1 MNTEPLPRKIL
12 IIGSGPIVIGQSA
25 EFDYSG
31 NQAIKAMVKEG
42 IEVVVANSN
51 PATIQTD
58 RREGIRPKMVPLNL
72 ESITQLIDDE
82 RPDAILGT
90 FGGQT
95 GLNLLVELWKSNV
108 LSSRNVRIL
117 GTQPDVVNVSEDR
130 LKFKEKMQ
138 EIGEPVL
145 ESFYCSTLQDSI
157 KYSKQIG
164 FPIVV
169 RPSFTLGGSGG
180 GIARNVEELRSIVE
194 QGLFL
199 SEVGAI
205 LIEKSV
211 IGWNELEVEVVRDSA
226 GNKIAVCT
234 MENVDPMG
242 VHTGDSIVVTPFL
255 TLNDFNYQK
264 IRNSALKI
272 AENLN
277 IVGACNVQFA
287 FNNGTGEYYV
297 IEVNPRLSRSS
308 ALASKATGYPI
319 ARVAALISLGRKLTE
334 IENTVTGET
343 NAARE
348 PAIDYVVVKCP
359 VWPVE
364 KFPEEDFK
372 LGTQMK
378 STGEAM
384 SIGKTLSEAFR
395 KSLRSTGMLHKRV
408 NFDETLLTIPNPE
421 RELQIMEAHKHG
433 YDLEKISSLTGWNKL
448 FVSELITAFEEE
460 NSSAGF
466 SIVDTCA
473 GEFDVKTPYYYS
485 SNPGK
490 KIQGDVIVLGGG
502 PITIGQGIEF
512 DYSCV
517 HISHSLRKKGY
528 KVIMV
533 NDNPETVS
541 TDFDESD
548 FLIFDPVDFETVR
561 NVIQNSSAKYLVPW
575 FGGQRPINI
584 LKRIQQEFG
593 TRIQILGTGVDS
605 IDTLET
611 REKFAELMK
620 EMNIPYPEYH
630 FASLDSFT
638 EAVKKLSFPIIVRPS
653 YTISGAHMAILKS
666 QGEAEEY
673 LKFHGRFVREFLVEK
688 YLENSI
694 EAEIDGVSDGE
705 RVMIPG
711 IIEHIEEAG
720 IHSGD
725 STSIFPSINIANH
738 IRETMKE
745 YTKLICKRLNIV
757 GPINI
762 QFAIKDNVVHIIE
775 INPRSSRT
783 FPFVSKISGV
793 NLSELSVD
801 VLLGGKIY
809 ENSRGTELVGVK
821 VPIFPFDKLKGSDV
835 VLGPEMKSTGEV
847 IGIGKDLKHALF
859 NGYRAAGYDI
869 SKEGVIVSITSK
881 RINEYL
887 GIIKIINDSGKVIY
901 STEGT
906 HDRLTKYGINSVKIK
921 KIFEGSQNALDMLKL
936 GNISG
941 VINILSENYKSEADG
956 KLMRR
961 ACYERRVL
969 YMSTRSQ
976 AAAFAEVIAN
986 SEKISV
992 QPIEE
997 LE

>member
-1 MNTEPLPRKIL
+1 VGVSPPPKKVLV
-12 IIGSGPIVIGQSA
+12 IGSGPIVIGQSA

-31 NQAIKAMVKEG
+31 NQAIKALMREG
-42 IEVVVANSN
+42 IEVIVANSN

-58 RREGIRPKMVPLNL
+58 RREGTKPKMIPLD
-72 ESITQLIDDE
+72 EGSITGLIDE
-82 RPDAILGT
+82 EKPDAILGT

-95 GLNLLVELWKSNV
+95 GLNLLVELWKSGV
-108 LSSRNVRIL
+108 LSSRNVKIL
-117 GTQPDVVNVSEDR
+117 GTQPEAVEIAEDR
-130 LKFKEKMQ
+130 LKFKERMV

-145 ESFYCSTLQDSI
+145 ESYYCSTIQDSI
-157 KYSKQIG
+157 KQSKQLG

-194 QGLFL
+194 QGLYL
-199 SEVGAI
+199 SEVGSI

-211 IGWNELEVEVVRDSA
+211 IGWNELEVEVVRDSS

-255 TLNDFNYQK
+255 TLNDLHYQR

-272 AENLN
+272 AERLN

-287 FNNGTGEYYV
+287 FDDESGEYYV

-319 ARVAALISLGRKLTE
+319 ARVAALISLGKKLNE
-334 IENTVTGET
+334 IENTVTGEK

-359 VWPVE
+359 VWPIE

-384 SIGKTLSEAFR
+384 SIGRSLTEAFR
-395 KSLRSTGMLHKRV
+395 KSLRSTGMLYRKV
-408 NFDETLLTIPNPE
+408 VFDESLLSVPNPE
-421 RELQIMEAHKHG
+421 RELQIFEAFKRG
-433 YDLEKISSLTGWNKL
+433 YSIEKIASLTGWKKL
-448 FVSELITAFEEE
+448 FVSELIAAFRED
-460 NSSAGF
+460 NSPTGF

-485 SNPGK
+485 SDPGGR
-490 KIQGDVIVLGGG
+490 IAGDAIVLGGG

-517 HISHSLRKKGY
+517 HISQSLRKKGIR
-528 KVIMV
+528 VIMV

-548 FLIFDPVDFETVR
+548 YLVFDPVDFDTVK
-561 NVIQNSSAKYLVPW
+561 NVVNNSTAKFLVPW

-584 LKRIQQEFG
+584 LRRIQEEFG
-593 TRIQILGTGVDS
+593 DRIKILGTSVES
-605 IDTLET
+605 IETLEV
-611 REKFAELMK
+611 REKFAELMRD
-620 EMNIPYPEYH
+620 MNIPYPEYL
-630 FASLDSFT
+630 FSSTESFM
-638 EAVKKLSFPIIVRPS
+638 EVVKKLSFPVIVRPS

-666 QGEAEEY
+666 MGEAEEY
-673 LKFHGRFVREFLVEK
+673 LKFHGRFVKEFLVEK

-705 RVMIPG
+705 GVLIPG

-725 STSIFPSINIANH
+725 SISIFPSRNIPNH
-738 IRETMKE
+738 IQETMKE
-745 YTKLICKRLNIV
+745 YTKLICRRLGIV

-783 FPFVSKISGV
+783 FPFVSKISGI
-793 NLSELSVD
+793 NLSEISAD
-801 VLLGGKIY
+801 VLFGNKLVDRPV
-809 ENSRGTELVGVK
+809 SRETVGVK

-847 IGIGKDLKHALF
+847 IGIGKDLRNALL

-869 SKEGVIVSITSK
+869 SKEGVIISITSK
-881 RINEYL
+881 KINEFL
-887 GIIKIINDSGKVIY
+887 GIVRIINNSGKVIY

-906 HDRLTKYGINSVKIK
+906 HDRLAKYGINTVKIK
-921 KIFEGSQNALDMLKL
+921 KIFEGSQNALDLLKL

-941 VINILSENYKSEADG
+941 VVNILSENYKSENDG

-961 ACYERRVL
+961 ACYERKVL
-969 YMSTRSQ
+969 YMSTRTQ
-976 AAAFAEVIAN
+976 ATAFAEVISDGN
-986 SEKISV
+986 LPV
-992 QPIEE
+992 IEPWSRQR
-997 LE
+997 

>member
-1 MNTEPLPRKIL
+1 MGVSPPPKKVLV
-12 IIGSGPIVIGQSA
+12 IGSGPIVIGQSA

-31 NQAIKAMVKEG
+31 NQAIKALMREG
-42 IEVVVANSN
+42 IEVIVANSN

-58 RREGIRPKMVPLNL
+58 RREGTKPKMIPLD
-72 ESITQLIDDE
+72 EGSITGLIDE
-82 RPDAILGT
+82 EKPDAILGT

-95 GLNLLVELWKSNV
+95 GLNLLVELWKSGV
-108 LSSRNVRIL
+108 LSSRNVKIL
-117 GTQPDVVNVSEDR
+117 GTQPEAVEIAEDR
-130 LKFKEKMQ
+130 LKFKERMV

-145 ESFYCSTLQDSI
+145 ESYYCSTIQDSI
-157 KYSKQIG
+157 KQSKQLG

-194 QGLFL
+194 QGLYL
-199 SEVGAI
+199 SEVGSI

-211 IGWNELEVEVVRDSA
+211 IGWNELEVEVVRDSS

-255 TLNDFNYQK
+255 TLNDLHYQR

-272 AENLN
+272 AERLN

-287 FNNGTGEYYV
+287 FDDESGEYYV

-319 ARVAALISLGRKLTE
+319 ARVAALISLGKKLNE
-334 IENTVTGET
+334 IENTVTGEK

-359 VWPVE
+359 VWPIE

-384 SIGKTLSEAFR
+384 SIGRSLTEAFR
-395 KSLRSTGMLHKRV
+395 KSLRSTGMLYRKV
-408 NFDETLLTIPNPE
+408 VFDESLLSVPNPE
-421 RELQIMEAHKHG
+421 RELQIFEAFKRG
-433 YDLEKISSLTGWNKL
+433 YSIEKIASLTGWKKL
-448 FVSELITAFEEE
+448 FVSELIAAFRED
-460 NSSAGF
+460 NSPTGF

-485 SNPGK
+485 SDPGGR
-490 KIQGDVIVLGGG
+490 IAGDAIVLGGG

-517 HISHSLRKKGY
+517 HISQSLRKKGIR
-528 KVIMV
+528 VIMV

-548 FLIFDPVDFETVR
+548 YLVFDPVDFDTVK
-561 NVIQNSSAKYLVPW
+561 NVVNNSTAKFLVPW

-584 LKRIQQEFG
+584 LRRIQEEFG
-593 TRIQILGTGVDS
+593 DRIKILGTSVES
-605 IDTLET
+605 IETLEV
-611 REKFAELMK
+611 REKFAELMRD
-620 EMNIPYPEYH
+620 MNIPYPEYL
-630 FASLDSFT
+630 FSSTESFM
-638 EAVKKLSFPIIVRPS
+638 EVVKKLSFPVIVRPS

-666 QGEAEEY
+666 MGEAEEY
-673 LKFHGRFVREFLVEK
+673 LKFHGRFVKEFLVEK

-705 RVMIPG
+705 GVLIPG

-725 STSIFPSINIANH
+725 SISIFPSRNIPNH
-738 IRETMKE
+738 IQETMKE
-745 YTKLICKRLNIV
+745 YTKLICRRLGIV

-783 FPFVSKISGV
+783 FPFVSKISGI
-793 NLSELSVD
+793 NLSEISAD
-801 VLLGGKIY
+801 VLFGNKLVDRPV
-809 ENSRGTELVGVK
+809 SRETVGVK

-847 IGIGKDLKHALF
+847 IGIGKDLRNALL

-869 SKEGVIVSITSK
+869 SKEGVIISITSK
-881 RINEYL
+881 KINEFL
-887 GIIKIINDSGKVIY
+887 GIVRIINNSGKVIY

-906 HDRLTKYGINSVKIK
+906 HDRLAKYGINTVKIK
-921 KIFEGSQNALDMLKL
+921 KIFEGSQNALDLLKL

-941 VINILSENYKSEADG
+941 VVNILSENYKSENDG

-961 ACYERRVL
+961 ACYERKVL
-969 YMSTRSQ
+969 YMSTRTQ
-976 AAAFAEVIAN
+976 AAAFAEVISDGN
-986 SEKISV
+986 LPV
-992 QPIEE
+992 IEPWSRQR
-997 LE
+997 

>member
-1 MNTEPLPRKIL
+1 LPRKVL
-12 IIGSGPIVIGQSA
+12 VIGSGPIVIGQSA

-31 NQAIKAMVKEG
+31 NQAIKSIVREG
-42 IEVVVANSN
+42 IEVIVANSN

-58 RREGIRPKMVPLNL
+58 KRNGIRPMMIPLD
-72 ESITQLIDDE
+72 EGSITRLIDE
-82 RPDAILGT
+82 EKPDAILGT

-95 GLNLLVELWKSNV
+95 GLNLLVSLWKSGV
-108 LSSRNVRIL
+108 LSSRSVKIL
-117 GTQPDVVNVSEDR
+117 GTQPEAVEIAEDR
-130 LKFKEKMQ
+130 LKFKEKMI

-145 ESFYCSTLQDSI
+145 ESYYCSTLQDSI

-164 FPIVV
+164 FPVVV

-194 QGLFL
+194 QGLYL
-199 SEVGAI
+199 SEVGSI

-255 TLNDFNYQK
+255 TLNDLHYQR

-272 AENLN
+272 AESLN

-287 FNNGTGEYYV
+287 FNDESGDYYV

-319 ARVAALISLGRKLTE
+319 ARVAALISLGKKLDE
-334 IENTVTGET
+334 IENTVTGER

-359 VWPVE
+359 VWPIE

-384 SIGKTLSEAFR
+384 SIGKNLTEAFR
-395 KSLRSTGMLHKRV
+395 KSLRSTGMLYRKV
-408 NFDETLLTIPNPE
+408 IFDESLLSIPNPE
-421 RELQIMEAHKHG
+421 RELQIFEAFKKG
-433 YDLEKISSLTGWNKL
+433 YSIDKISSLTGWKKL
-448 FVSELITAFEEE
+448 FVSELISAFTEEY
-460 NSSAGF
+460 SPSGF

-485 SNPGK
+485 SNPGNR
-490 KIQGDVIVLGGG
+490 IEGDAIVLGGG

-517 HISHSLRKKGY
+517 HVSQTLRKKGIR
-528 KVIMV
+528 VIMV

-548 FLIFDPVDFETVR
+548 YLVFDPVDFETVK
-561 NVIQNSSAKYLVPW
+561 NVVNNSTAKFLIPW

-584 LKRIQQEFG
+584 LRRIQQEFG
-593 TRIQILGTGVDS
+593 DRIKILGTKVES
-605 IDTLET
+605 IETLEV
-611 REKFAELMK
+611 REKFAELMR
-620 EMNIPYPEYH
+620 EMNIPYPEYL
-630 FASLDSFT
+630 FASTASFL
-638 EAVKKLSFPIIVRPS
+638 EVVKKLSFPVIVRPS
-653 YTISGAHMAILKS
+653 YTISGAHMAVLKS
-666 QGEAEEY
+666 LPEAEEY
-673 LKFHGRFVREFLVEK
+673 LKFHGRFVKEFLVEK

-705 RVMIPG
+705 NVLIPG

-725 STSIFPSINIANH
+725 STSIFPSRNIANH
-738 IRETMKE
+738 IQETMKE
-745 YTKLICKRLNIV
+745 YTKVICRRLGII

-783 FPFVSKISGV
+783 FPFVSKISGI
-793 NLSELSVD
+793 NLSEMAVD
-801 VLLGGKIY
+801 VLLGIKLKDS
-809 ENSRGTELVGVK
+809 ESQSSLVGVK

-847 IGIGKDLKHALF
+847 IGIGKNLRTALL
-859 NGYRAAGYDI
+859 NGYRAAGYDV
-869 SKEGVIVSITSK
+869 SKEGVIVSITSGK
-881 RINEYL
+881 INEYL
-887 GIIKIINDSGKVIY
+887 GIVKIINDSGRVIY

-906 HDRLTKYGINSVKIK
+906 HTRLAKYGINTVKIK
-921 KIFEGSQNALDMLKL
+921 KIFEGNQNALDLLKL

-961 ACYERRVL
+961 ACYERKVL
-969 YMSTRSQ
+969 YMSTRTQ
-976 AAAFAEVIAN
+976 AAAFAEI
-986 SEKISV
+986 ISSR
-992 QPIEE
+992 EDS
-997 LE
+997 LL

>member
-1 MNTEPLPRKIL
+1 MSTSPLPRKIL

-31 NQAIKAMVKEG
+31 NQAIKAVVNEG

-58 RREGIRPKMVPLNL
+58 RREGIKPKMVSLDRD
-72 ESITQLIDDE
+72 SITRLIE
-82 RPDAILGT
+82 EEKPDAILGT

-95 GLNLLVELWKSNV
+95 GLNLLVELWKSGT

-117 GTQPDVVNVSEDR
+117 GTQPEAVDISEDR

-145 ESFYCSTLQDSI
+145 ESHYCSTLQDSI

-164 FPIVV
+164 FPVVV

-180 GIARNVEELRSIVE
+180 GIAQSVEELRSIVE

-199 SEVGAI
+199 SEVGSI

-226 GNKIAVCT
+226 GCKIAVCT

-255 TLNDFNYQK
+255 TLNDLHYQR
-264 IRNSALKI
+264 IRNAALKI
-272 AENLN
+272 AEGLN
-277 IVGACNVQFA
+277 IIGSCNVQFA
-287 FNNGTGEYYV
+287 FNDESGEYYV

-319 ARVAALISLGRKLTE
+319 ARVAALIALGKKLSE
-334 IENTVTGET
+334 IENTVTGEK

-364 KFPEEDFK
+364 KFPEEDFR

-395 KSLRSTGMLHKRV
+395 KSLRSTGMLNKRV
-408 NFDETLLTIPNPE
+408 IFDESLLSIPNPE
-421 RELQIMEAHKHG
+421 RELQIYEAFRNG
-433 YDLEKISSLTGWNKL
+433 YSLDKIASLTGWKKL
-448 FVSELITAFEEE
+448 FVSELISAFEEE
-460 NSSAGF
+460 HSTDGF
-466 SIVDTCA
+466 SVVDTCA

-485 SNPGK
+485 SDPGN
-490 KIQGDVIVLGGG
+490 KIGGDVIVLGGG

-517 HISHSLRKKGY
+517 HISHSLRKKGM

-548 FLIFDPVDFETVR
+548 FLVFDPVDFETVR
-561 NVIQNSSAKYLVPW
+561 NVMENSTAKAIVPW
-575 FGGQRPINI
+575 FGGQKPINI

-593 TRIQILGTGVDS
+593 GRVKILGTSVES
-605 IDTLET
+605 IDTLEV
-611 REKFAELMK
+611 REKFADLMK
-620 EMNIPYPEYH
+620 EMGIPYPEYV
-630 FASLDSFT
+630 FASTESFL
-638 EAVKKLSFPIIVRPS
+638 EEVKKLAFPVIVRPS
-653 YTISGAHMAILKS
+653 YTISGSHMAILKS
-666 QGEAEEY
+666 LEDANDY
-673 LKFHGRFVREFLVEK
+673 LKFHGRFVKEFLVEK
-688 YLENSI
+688 YLENSV

-705 RVMIPG
+705 RVLIPG

-725 STSIFPSINIANH
+725 STSIFPSLNIPNH
-738 IRETMKE
+738 VQETMKE
-745 YTKLICKRLNIV
+745 YTKLICRKLGII

-762 QFAIKDNVVHIIE
+762 QFAVKDNVVHIIE

-793 NLSELSVD
+793 NLSEVSAE
-801 VLLGGKIY
+801 VLLGGKLSS
-809 ENSRGTELVGVK
+809 EQGTGESIGVK

-847 IGIGKDLKHALF
+847 IGIGKDLKTAMQ
-859 NGYRAAGYDI
+859 NGYKAAGYDI
-869 SKEGVIVSITSK
+869 AREGVIVSITSK
-881 RINEYL
+881 KINEYL
-887 GIIKIINDSGKVIY
+887 GIIKIINYSGKVIY

-906 HDRLTKYGINSVKIK
+906 HYRLAQYGINTVKIK
-921 KIFEGSQNALDMLKL
+921 KIFEGSTNAIDLLKL

-941 VINILSENYKSEADG
+941 VINILSENYKSETDG

-969 YMSTRSQ
+969 YMSTRTQ
-976 AAAFAEVIAN
+976 AAVFAEVIVN
-986 SEKISV
+986 TPLTPH
-992 QPIEE
+992 QPMTKRS
-997 LE
+997 

>member
-1 MNTEPLPRKIL
+1 
-12 IIGSGPIVIGQSA
+12 
-25 EFDYSG
+25 
-31 NQAIKAMVKEG
+31 
-42 IEVVVANSN
+42 
-51 PATIQTD
+51 
-58 RREGIRPKMVPLNL
+58 
-72 ESITQLIDDE
+72 
-82 RPDAILGT
+82 
-90 FGGQT
+90 
-95 GLNLLVELWKSNV
+95 
-108 LSSRNVRIL
+108 
-117 GTQPDVVNVSEDR
+117 
-130 LKFKEKMQ
+130 
-138 EIGEPVL
+138 
-145 ESFYCSTLQDSI
+145 
-157 KYSKQIG
+157 
-164 FPIVV
+164 
-169 RPSFTLGGSGG
+169 
-180 GIARNVEELRSIVE
+180 
-194 QGLFL
+194 
-199 SEVGAI
+199 
-205 LIEKSV
+205 
-211 IGWNELEVEVVRDSA
+211 
-226 GNKIAVCT
+226 
-234 MENVDPMG
+234 
-242 VHTGDSIVVTPFL
+242 
-255 TLNDFNYQK
+255 
-264 IRNSALKI
+264 
-272 AENLN
+272 
-277 IVGACNVQFA
+277 
-287 FNNGTGEYYV
+287 
-297 IEVNPRLSRSS
+297 
-308 ALASKATGYPI
+308 
-319 ARVAALISLGRKLTE
+319 
-334 IENTVTGET
+334 
-343 NAARE
+343 
-348 PAIDYVVVKCP
+348 
-359 VWPVE
+359 
-364 KFPEEDFK
+364 
-372 LGTQMK
+372 
-378 STGEAM
+378 
-384 SIGKTLSEAFR
+384 
-395 KSLRSTGMLHKRV
+395 
-408 NFDETLLTIPNPE
+408 
-421 RELQIMEAHKHG
+421 
-433 YDLEKISSLTGWNKL
+433 
-448 FVSELITAFEEE
+448 
-460 NSSAGF
+460 
-466 SIVDTCA
+466 
-473 GEFDVKTPYYYS
+473 
-485 SNPGK
+485 
-490 KIQGDVIVLGGG
+490 
-502 PITIGQGIEF
+502 
-512 DYSCV
+512 
-517 HISHSLRKKGY
+517 
-528 KVIMV
+528 
-533 NDNPETVS
+533 
-541 TDFDESD
+541 
-548 FLIFDPVDFETVR
+548 
-561 NVIQNSSAKYLVPW
+561 
-575 FGGQRPINI
+575 
-584 LKRIQQEFG
+584 
-593 TRIQILGTGVDS
+593 
-605 IDTLET
+605 
-611 REKFAELMK
+611 
-620 EMNIPYPEYH
+620 
-630 FASLDSFT
+630 
-638 EAVKKLSFPIIVRPS
+638 
-653 YTISGAHMAILKS
+653 MAILKS

-793 NLSELSVD
+793 NLSELSVE

>member
-1 MNTEPLPRKIL
+1 MGVSPPPKKVLV
-12 IIGSGPIVIGQSA
+12 IGSGPIVIGQSA

-31 NQAIKAMVKEG
+31 NQAIKALMREG
-42 IEVVVANSN
+42 IEVIVANSN

-58 RREGIRPKMVPLNL
+58 RREGTKPKMIPLD
-72 ESITQLIDDE
+72 EGSITGLIDE
-82 RPDAILGT
+82 EKPDAILGT

-95 GLNLLVELWKSNV
+95 GLNLLVELWKSGV
-108 LSSRNVRIL
+108 LSSRNVKIL
-117 GTQPDVVNVSEDR
+117 GTQPEAVEIAEDR
-130 LKFKEKMQ
+130 LKFKERMV

-145 ESFYCSTLQDSI
+145 ESYYCSTIQDSI
-157 KYSKQIG
+157 KQSKQLG

-194 QGLFL
+194 QGLYL
-199 SEVGAI
+199 SEVGSI

-211 IGWNELEVEVVRDSA
+211 IGWNELEVEVVRDSS

-255 TLNDFNYQK
+255 TLNDLHYQR

-272 AENLN
+272 AERLN

-287 FNNGTGEYYV
+287 FDDESGEYYV

-319 ARVAALISLGRKLTE
+319 ARVAALISLGKKLNE
-334 IENTVTGET
+334 IENTVTGEK

-359 VWPVE
+359 VWPIE

-384 SIGKTLSEAFR
+384 SIGRSLTEAFR
-395 KSLRSTGMLHKRV
+395 KSLRSTGMLYRKV
-408 NFDETLLTIPNPE
+408 VFDESLLSVPNPE
-421 RELQIMEAHKHG
+421 RELQIFEAFKRG
-433 YDLEKISSLTGWNKL
+433 YSIEKIASLTGWKKL
-448 FVSELITAFEEE
+448 FVSELIAAFRED
-460 NSSAGF
+460 NSPTGF

-485 SNPGK
+485 SDPGGR
-490 KIQGDVIVLGGG
+490 IAGDAIVLGGG

-517 HISHSLRKKGY
+517 HISQSLRKKGIR
-528 KVIMV
+528 VIMV

-548 FLIFDPVDFETVR
+548 YLVFDPVDFDTVK
-561 NVIQNSSAKYLVPW
+561 NVVNNSTAKFLVPW

-584 LKRIQQEFG
+584 LRRIQEEFG
-593 TRIQILGTGVDS
+593 DRIKILGTSVES
-605 IDTLET
+605 IETLEV
-611 REKFAELMK
+611 REKFAELMRD
-620 EMNIPYPEYH
+620 MNIPYPEYL
-630 FASLDSFT
+630 FSSTESFM
-638 EAVKKLSFPIIVRPS
+638 EVVKKLSFPVIVRPS

-666 QGEAEEY
+666 MGEAEEY
-673 LKFHGRFVREFLVEK
+673 LKFHGRFVKEFLVEK

-705 RVMIPG
+705 GVLIPG

-725 STSIFPSINIANH
+725 SISIFPSRNIPNH
-738 IRETMKE
+738 IQETMKE
-745 YTKLICKRLNIV
+745 YTKLICRRLGIV

-783 FPFVSKISGV
+783 FPFVSKISGI
-793 NLSELSVD
+793 NLSEISAD
-801 VLLGGKIY
+801 VLFGNKLVDRPV
-809 ENSRGTELVGVK
+809 SRETVGVK

-847 IGIGKDLKHALF
+847 IGIGKDLRNALL

-869 SKEGVIVSITSK
+869 SKEGVIISITSK
-881 RINEYL
+881 KINEFL
-887 GIIKIINDSGKVIY
+887 GIVRIINNSGKVIY

-906 HDRLTKYGINSVKIK
+906 HDRLAKYGINTVKIK
-921 KIFEGSQNALDMLKL
+921 KIFEGSQNALDLLKL

-941 VINILSENYKSEADG
+941 VVNILSENYKSENDG

-961 ACYERRVL
+961 ACYERKVL
-969 YMSTRSQ
+969 YMSTRTQ
-976 AAAFAEVIAN
+976 ATAFAEVISDGN
-986 SEKISV
+986 LPV
-992 QPIEE
+992 IEPWSRQR
-997 LE
+997 

>member
-1 MNTEPLPRKIL
+1 MSVSSLPRKVL
-12 IIGSGPIVIGQSA
+12 VIGSGPIVIGQSA

-31 NQAIKAMVKEG
+31 NQAIKSIVREG
-42 IEVVVANSN
+42 IEVIVANSN

-58 RREGIRPKMVPLNL
+58 KRNGIRPMMIPLD
-72 ESITQLIDDE
+72 EGSITRLIDE
-82 RPDAILGT
+82 EKPDAILGT

-95 GLNLLVELWKSNV
+95 GLNLLVSLWKSGV
-108 LSSRNVRIL
+108 LSSRSVKIL
-117 GTQPDVVNVSEDR
+117 GTQPEAVEIAEDR
-130 LKFKEKMQ
+130 LKFKEKMI

-145 ESFYCSTLQDSI
+145 ESYYCSTLQDSI

-164 FPIVV
+164 FPVVV

-194 QGLFL
+194 QGLYL
-199 SEVGAI
+199 SEVGSI

-255 TLNDFNYQK
+255 TLNDLHYQR

-272 AENLN
+272 AESLN

-287 FNNGTGEYYV
+287 FNDESGDYYV

-319 ARVAALISLGRKLTE
+319 ARVAALISLGKKLDE
-334 IENTVTGET
+334 IENTVTGER

-359 VWPVE
+359 VWPIE

-384 SIGKTLSEAFR
+384 SIGKNLTEAFR
-395 KSLRSTGMLHKRV
+395 KSLRSTGMLYRKV
-408 NFDETLLTIPNPE
+408 IFDESLLSIPNPE
-421 RELQIMEAHKHG
+421 RELQIFEAFKKG
-433 YDLEKISSLTGWNKL
+433 YSIDKISSLTGWKKL
-448 FVSELITAFEEE
+448 FVSELISAFTEEY
-460 NSSAGF
+460 SPSGF

-485 SNPGK
+485 SNPGNR
-490 KIQGDVIVLGGG
+490 IEGDAIVLGGG

-517 HISHSLRKKGY
+517 HVSQTLRKKGIR
-528 KVIMV
+528 VIMV

-548 FLIFDPVDFETVR
+548 YLVFDPVDFETVK
-561 NVIQNSSAKYLVPW
+561 NVVNNSTAKFLIPW

-584 LKRIQQEFG
+584 LRRIQQEFG
-593 TRIQILGTGVDS
+593 DRIKILGTKVES
-605 IDTLET
+605 IETLEV
-611 REKFAELMK
+611 REKFAELMR
-620 EMNIPYPEYH
+620 EMNIPYPEYL
-630 FASLDSFT
+630 FASTASFL
-638 EAVKKLSFPIIVRPS
+638 EVVKKLSFPVIVRPS
-653 YTISGAHMAILKS
+653 YTISGAHMAVLKS
-666 QGEAEEY
+666 LPEAEEY
-673 LKFHGRFVREFLVEK
+673 LKFHGRFVKEFLVEK

-705 RVMIPG
+705 NVLIPG

-725 STSIFPSINIANH
+725 STSIFPSRNIANH
-738 IRETMKE
+738 IQETMKE
-745 YTKLICKRLNIV
+745 YTKVICRRLGII

-783 FPFVSKISGV
+783 FPFVSKISGI
-793 NLSELSVD
+793 NLSEMAVD
-801 VLLGGKIY
+801 VLLGIKLKDS
-809 ENSRGTELVGVK
+809 ESQSSLVGVK

-847 IGIGKDLKHALF
+847 IGIGKNLRTALL
-859 NGYRAAGYDI
+859 NGYRAAGYDV
-869 SKEGVIVSITSK
+869 SKEGVIVSITSGK
-881 RINEYL
+881 INEYL
-887 GIIKIINDSGKVIY
+887 GIVKIINDSGRVIY

-906 HDRLTKYGINSVKIK
+906 HTRLAKYGINTVKIK
-921 KIFEGSQNALDMLKL
+921 KIFEGNQNALDLLKL

-961 ACYERRVL
+961 ACYERKVL
-969 YMSTRSQ
+969 YMSTRTQ
-976 AAAFAEVIAN
+976 AAAFAEI
-986 SEKISV
+986 ISSR
-992 QPIEE
+992 EDS
-997 LE
+997 LL

>member
-1 MNTEPLPRKIL
+1 MSADTVITKIL

-31 NQAIKAMVKEG
+31 NQAIKAVVNEG
-42 IEVVVANSN
+42 IQVVVANSN

-58 RREGIRPKMVPLNL
+58 RREGIKPMMVPLDE
-72 ESITQLIDDE
+72 ESMMRLIDE
-82 RPDAILGT
+82 EKPGAILGT

-95 GLNLLVELWKSNV
+95 GLNLLVELWKSGF
-108 LSSRNVRIL
+108 LASRNVKVL
-117 GTQPDVVNVSEDR
+117 GTQPEVVEISEDR
-130 LKFKEKMQ
+130 LKFKKKME

-145 ESFYCSTLQDSI
+145 ESYYCSTLQDSI

-194 QGLFL
+194 QGLYL

-211 IGWNELEVEVVRDSA
+211 IGWNELEVEVVRDSL

-255 TLNDFNYQK
+255 TLNDYNYQK

-272 AENLN
+272 AERLG

-287 FNNGTGEYYV
+287 FNDATGEYYV

-319 ARVAALISLGRKLTE
+319 ARVAALISLGKKLSE
-334 IENTVTGET
+334 IENTVTGEK

-359 VWPVE
+359 VWPIE

-395 KSLRSTGMLHKRV
+395 KSLRSTGMINRKV
-408 NFDETLLTIPNPE
+408 VFDESLLSVPNPE
-421 RELQIMEAHKHG
+421 RILQIYEAYKRG
-433 YDLEKISSLTGWNKL
+433 YAIEKISSLTGWKKL
-448 FVSELITAFEEE
+448 FVGELLVAFKGEIEGT
-460 NSSAGF
+460 GF

-473 GEFDVKTPYYYS
+473 GEFDVHTPYYYS
-485 SNPGK
+485 SNPGE
-490 KIQGDVIVLGGG
+490 KIKGDVIVLGGG

-517 HISHSLRKKGY
+517 HVSSRFREKGI
-528 KVIMV
+528 KVIMI

-548 FLIFDPVDFETVR
+548 FLVFDPVDFETVR
-561 NVIQNSSAKYLVPW
+561 NVIENSTATSLVPW

-584 LKRIQQEFG
+584 LQKINDHFGERI
-593 TRIQILGTGVDS
+593 RILGTDVKT
-605 IDTLET
+605 IDILED
-611 REKFAELMK
+611 REKFASLMR
-620 EMNIPYPEYH
+620 EMRIPYPEY
-630 FASLDSFT
+630 FFTSTESFLDT
-638 EAVKKLSFPIIVRPS
+638 VKKLTYPVIVRPS
-653 YTISGAHMAILKS
+653 YTISGAHMAVLKS
-666 QGEAEEY
+666 TQEADDY
-673 LKFHGRFVREFLVEK
+673 LKFHGRFVKEFLVEK
-688 YLENSI
+688 YLDNSM

-705 RVMIPG
+705 NVLIPG

-725 STSIFPSINIANH
+725 STSIFPSKNIPSH
-738 IRETMKE
+738 VLETMKE
-745 YTKLICKRLNIV
+745 YTKLICRKLRVV

-762 QFAIKDNVVHIIE
+762 QFAVKDNVVHIIE

-783 FPFVSKISGV
+783 FPFVSKISGI
-793 NLSELSVD
+793 NLSEAATD
-801 VLLGGKIY
+801 VLLGAKLSEIQSTT
-809 ENSRGTELVGVK
+809 NLTGVK
-821 VPIFPFDKLKGSDV
+821 VPIFPFEKLKGSDV
-835 VLGPEMKSTGEV
+835 ILGPEMKSTGEV
-847 IGIGKDLKHALF
+847 IGIGSNLKQALV
-859 NGYRAAGYDI
+859 NGYRAAGYNI
-869 SKEGVIVSITSK
+869 SKEGVIISIPAK
-881 RINEYL
+881 RISEFL
-887 GIIKIINDSGKVIY
+887 GIVKMINNSGKAIY
-901 STEGT
+901 CTEGT
-906 HDRLTKYGINSVKIK
+906 HDVLENYGINTVKIK
-921 KIFEGSQNALDMLKL
+921 KIFEGVPNTLDLLNL
-936 GNISG
+936 GNVSA
-941 VINILSENYKSEADG
+941 VINVLSENYRSESDG
-956 KLMRR
+956 KIMRR
-961 ACYERRVL
+961 ACYEKRVL
-969 YMSTRSQ
+969 YISTRTQ
-976 AAAFAEVIAN
+976 AAAFAEVITV
-986 SEKISV
+986 SR
-992 QPIEE
+992 
-997 LE
+997 